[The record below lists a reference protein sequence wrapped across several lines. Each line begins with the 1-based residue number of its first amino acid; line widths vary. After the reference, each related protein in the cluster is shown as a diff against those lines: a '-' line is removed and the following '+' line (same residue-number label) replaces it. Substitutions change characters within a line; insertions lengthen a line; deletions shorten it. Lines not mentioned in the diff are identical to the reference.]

1 MPYDSIEAA
10 KKAGFPTSAEGIAL
24 TLAQINKLAEIYDAI
39 KKAGTAKEPFAV
51 AWTAW
56 KKIYKKEGDKWIEIK
71 KESQEAGGKWIPV
84 AKANQTKQLENGGK
98 VILTEKALKRS
109 VDSWKSGHIIINH
122 KEPIGDLAIQDAK
135 YEAPFLYMQF
145 DANTE
150 KLFRNTDAT
159 GWSVQFDPNSLKFD
173 GERIV
178 DGVGVG
184 ISILYPPHVPT
195 CTPDM
200 GCNETYA
207 FEMYNEF
214 EGKTLSAKNEIEL
227 KAIAEDVKK
236 GFERLWSLLK
246 GITTAKEEKKE
257 VKNQEQNLEKKKM
270 DEKEKAELTSQF
282 ETTMKIRIDK
292 LTEKHETEVKE
303 YKDKIAEFEKG
314 DAERI
319 KTQKD
324 AQFEQIIAK
333 LPPGMTH
340 KDEDK
345 TALRARFDSDPTAL
359 MVELMSMERK
369 EGTTEEG
376 AKHTFS
382 TPEDTKK
389 GLDELGI
396 PSIEIIGGNK

>member
-10 KKAGFPTSAEGIAL
+10 KKAGFPTSAEEIDL

-56 KKIYKKEGDKWIEIK
+56 KKIYTKKEDKWVEIK

-84 AKANQTKQLENGGK
+84 AKANQTKQLPNGGK
-98 VILTEKALKRS
+98 VILTEEALKRS
-109 VDSWKSGHIIINH
+109 LDSWKSGNIIINH
-122 KEPIGDLAIQDAK
+122 KEPIGDLRIQNAK
-135 YEAPFLYMQF
+135 YESPFLYMQF
-145 DANTE
+145 DASTE
-150 KLFRNTDAT
+150 RLFRNTDAT
-159 GWSVQFDPNSLKFD
+159 GWSVQFDPDSLKFD
-173 GERIV
+173 GERII
-178 DGVGVG
+178 DGIGVG
-184 ISILYPPHVPT
+184 ISILYSPHIPT

-200 GCNETYA
+200 GCNETYT

-270 DEKEKAELTSQF
+270 DEKEKAELISQF
-282 ETTMKIRIDK
+282 EATMRTRIDE
-292 LTEKHETEVKE
+292 LTEKHGTEVKG

-319 KTQKD
+319 KTTKD

-333 LPPGMTH
+333 LPPGMAH
-340 KDEDK
+340 KEEDK
-345 TALRARFDSDPTAL
+345 QKLRARFDSDPTTL

-376 AKHTFS
+376 AEHVFS
-382 TPEDTKK
+382 TDEVKK

-396 PSIEIIGGNK
+396 PSIEIIGGDK

>member
-1 MPYDSIEAA
+1 MPYESIQKA
-10 KKAGFPTSAEGIAL
+10 KDAGFPTSAEGIDL

-39 KKAGTAKEPFAV
+39 KKTGTAKEPFAV

-56 KKIYKKEGDKWIEIK
+56 KKIFKKEGDKWIGIK
-71 KESQEAGGKWIPV
+71 KESQEAGGNWIPV
-84 AKANQTKQLENGGK
+84 AKANQTKQLENGDK
-98 VILTEKALKRS
+98 VILTEEALKRS

-135 YEAPFLYMQF
+135 YESPFLYMQF
-145 DANTE
+145 DVGTE

-159 GWSVQFDPNSLKFD
+159 GWSVQFDPETLKMD

-184 ISILYPPHVPT
+184 ISILYSPHIPT

-200 GCNETYA
+200 GCNEAYT

-282 ETTMKIRIDK
+282 EATMKTRIDE
-292 LTEKHETEVKE
+292 LTEKHKTEVKG

-340 KDEDK
+340 KEEDK
-345 TALRARFDSDPTAL
+345 LALRARFDSDPTAL

-376 AKHTFS
+376 AEHVFS
-382 TPEDTKK
+382 TDEVKK